1 MENRYE
7 SRGESRGDSRGGD
20 RGGDRGGSRSDG
32 PGGRGARPRG
42 KFFKG
47 PRRKQCRF
55 CTEENMTIDYK
66 NVSMLRQFLTE
77 RAKIVP
83 RRTTGN
89 CAKHQ
94 RQMTEAV
101 KRARV
106 LALVPF
112 TVE

>member
-1 MENRYE
+1 MENRY
-7 SRGESRGDSRGGD
+7 ESRGDSRGGD
-20 RGGDRGGSRSDG
+20 RGGSRFEG
-32 PGGRGARPRG
+32 PGGRGERRPRG

-83 RRTTGN
+83 RRTSGN

>member
-7 SRGESRGDSRGGD
+7 SRGDSRGDSRGGD
-20 RGGDRGGSRSDG
+20 RGGARSSG
-32 PGGRGARPRG
+32 PGGERRPRG

-47 PRRKQCRF
+47 LRKKQCRF
-55 CTEENMTIDYK
+55 CSEENLTIDYK

-83 RRTTGN
+83 KRTTGN

-94 RQMTEAV
+94 RQLTEAV

>member
-7 SRGESRGDSRGGD
+7 PRGESRGDRGP
-20 RGGDRGGSRSDG
+20 RADG
-32 PGGRGARPRG
+32 PAGRDRRPRG

-94 RQMTEAV
+94 RQLTEAV

>member
-7 SRGESRGDSRGGD
+7 SRGSSRGDSRD
-20 RGGDRGGSRSDG
+20 TRSDG
-32 PGGRGARPRG
+32 PGGRERRPRG

-47 PRRKQCRF
+47 LRKKQCRF
-55 CTEENMTIDYK
+55 CSEENLTIDYK

-83 RRTTGN
+83 KRTTGN

-94 RQMTEAV
+94 RQLTEAV

-112 TVE
+112 TIE

>member
-1 MENRYE
+1 MEKRYEPRGE
-7 SRGESRGDSRGGD
+7 SRGESRGPRP
-20 RGGDRGGSRSDG
+20 DG
-32 PGGRGARPRG
+32 PGGRGVRPRG

-47 PRRKQCRF
+47 PRKKQCRF
-55 CTEENMTIDYK
+55 CTEENQVIDYK
-66 NVSMLRQFLTE
+66 NVAMLRQFLSE
-77 RAKIVP
+77 KAKIMP
-83 RRTTGN
+83 RRATGN

-94 RQMTEAV
+94 RFLTEAM

>member
-1 MENRYE
+1 MGMESRYE
-7 SRGESRGDSRGGD
+7 GRGDSRGD
-20 RGGDRGGSRSDG
+20 RGDSRGPKAEG

-47 PRRKQCRF
+47 PRKKVCRF
-55 CTEENMTIDYK
+55 CTEENQVIDYK
-66 NVSMLRQFLTE
+66 NVAMLRQFLTE
-77 RAKIVP
+77 RAKISP
-83 RRTTGN
+83 RRASGN

-94 RQMTEAV
+94 RRLTEAI

-112 TVE
+112 SVE